1 MKKIPPVLVLFVA
14 LIVAFLC
21 IYGDNSF
28 EKLASLRKS
37 LEVQREKNID
47 LGIEVN
53 ELKRE
58 VHDLHSSS
66 REIEKAARNEL
77 GMARPNELIFF
88 FDKESKAGIDRMSK
102 DSHSNQN

>member
-1 MKKIPPVLVLFVA
+1 MKKIPPVLVLLVA

-47 LGIEVN
+47 LNVEVT

-58 VHDLHSSS
+58 VRDLHSSS

-88 FDKESKAGIDRMSK
+88 FDKESKTDIDQRSK
-102 DSHSNQN
+102 EHHSYKN